1 MFEFLFNVKSHD
13 LLGAQL
19 QFAWPLWALLVALL
33 GAVCAALWCSGY
45 FSTRPHIRLMLLRT
59 GIALI
64 VVLIAAKAQ
73 LLLPRPS
80 STVGAVAVLVDDS
93 ASMSIEDS
101 ARGMSRARAARAVI
115 DANAGALQ
123 ARFDVRYMR
132 FDGRLHE
139 QRETDRSVAKGQA
152 TGAAS
157 GAPAQTSAASVNAQ
171 HAVSDPLNALL
182 DAVALGDVSAV
193 VLLSDGG
200 QVSGV
205 DEGELLDRLRASA
218 VAVHVLGVGD
228 PQLGPDVNLQSVSVP
243 PRVLNEDEVDV
254 RVEIS
259 ASGFA
264 GQSVKLTIRDNG
276 TLAAEHSVTV
286 DAAQFRRSVTI
297 PIQVHE
303 SGFRH
308 IEVSLQAPPADRVAA
323 NNSISTL
330 LNVRSQAVKVLHFEA
345 EPRFEV
351 KFVRRALAN
360 DSAVSLSSLVRTGD
374 NRYLRLGISAKDE
387 LADGFPVTEKE
398 LFRYQVLVIGSVNVA
413 TFTQLQLDLLQRFVS
428 VRGGSVLFLGGSNSF
443 AEGDWQAS
451 TIAPMLPVVLE
462 PASEPFK
469 VAVRAMATAA
479 GRVHA
484 VTKGLFD
491 GGAKT
496 QAITLPELA
505 MVNDIRRIK
514 RGASVLLQG
523 DDGGAAPLVMLAWQ
537 RFGAGRVAVMPVR
550 DTWRWRMH
558 ADVPVQDQSHELFWR
573 RLLRWLARDVPSQ
586 TSARVTPNRAAP
598 GQVVRLHATLRDEQW
613 QARNDTPVMVRITTP
628 IGDII
633 ERSLSSDT
641 VRSGRDRELGDAAR
655 PALGVYSAPYSADD
669 LGPYE
674 VHVADGLNL
683 KQVASQLPAT
693 DTAAGL
699 MISALGEEFVAPAL
713 HQERLR
719 RIASATGGSY
729 RHVSQVGDLTQRI
742 ARSVHVVPSWY
753 RVDLWNAPILLLSLL
768 LLACSEWWLRR
779 QHRQLP

>member
-1 MFEFLFNVKSHD
+1 VFEFLFNVKWHD

-19 QFAWPLWALLVALL
+19 QFAWPLWALLIALL
-33 GAVCAALWCSGY
+33 GALCGALLCSGY
-45 FSTRPHIRLMLLRT
+45 FMTRQHIRLSLLRA

-64 VVLIAAKAQ
+64 VVLIVARPQ
-73 LLLPRPS
+73 LLLPRPGS
-80 STVGAVAVLVDDS
+80 SVGAVAVLVDAS

-101 ARGMSRARAARAVI
+101 ARGMSRTRAARAAI
-115 DANAGALQ
+115 DANAGALE

-139 QRETDRSVAKGQA
+139 ERETDRGVTKGQA
-152 TGAAS
+152 TNAENR
-157 GAPAQTSAASVNAQ
+157 APAQARAAAVNAQ
-171 HAVSDPLNALL
+171 QAVSDPLGALI

-205 DEGELLDRLRASA
+205 NEGELLDRLRASA

-228 PQLGPDVNLQSVSVP
+228 PQLTPDVNLRSVSVP

-254 RVEIS
+254 RVEMS

-264 GQSVKLTIRDNG
+264 GQTVKLTVRDNG
-276 TLAAEHSVTV
+276 VLAGESFVAV
-286 DAAQFRRSVTI
+286 DAAHFRRSVTI

-308 IEVSLQAPPADRVAA
+308 IEVRLQAPPADRVAA
-323 NNSISTL
+323 NNRMSTL
-330 LNVRSQAVKVLHFEA
+330 LNVRSQAVKVLHFEG

-387 LADGFPVTEKE
+387 LVDGFPTTAKE

-413 TFTQLQLDLLQRFVS
+413 TFTQPQLDLLQRFVS

-451 TIAPMLPVVLE
+451 TIAPMLPVLLE
-462 PASEPFK
+462 PAGAPFK
-469 VAVRAMATAA
+469 VAVRAMVTGA

-491 GGAKT
+491 GTAKT

-558 ADVPVQDQSHELFWR
+558 ADVPVHDQSHELFWR

-586 TSARVTPNRAAP
+586 SSARVIPNRAAP
-598 GQVVRLHATLRDEQW
+598 GQVVRLHATLRDDRW
-613 QARNDTPVMVRITTP
+613 HARNDTSVMVRITTP
-628 IGDII
+628 LGDIV
-633 ERSLSSDT
+633 ERALSADALHAA
-641 VRSGRDRELGDAAR
+641 RERELGYAGGAD
-655 PALGVYSAPYSADD
+655 LGVYNARYSADD
-669 LGPYE
+669 TGTYE
-674 VHVADGLNL
+674 VHVADGQDLQ
-683 KQVASQLPAT
+683 QVASQLPAT

-699 MISALGEEFVAPAL
+699 LISASGDEFIAPAL

-729 RHVSQVGDLTQRI
+729 RHVSQTGDLTRRI
-742 ARSVHVVPSWY
+742 ASSVPLVPSWS

-779 QHRQLP
+779 QRRQLP